1 MENKNFIKKIE
12 EFFGVYEDEQI
23 VELETWTDGGV
34 NMHIVLR
41 KDSNNSYLKQFEEY
55 LKSFDVDEEI
65 ELHRQDILYKNDF
78 TIRESLEDFETYNE
92 WLSNVYANL
101 K

>member
-1 MENKNFIKKIE
+1 MENKKFIEKIK

-23 VELETWTDGGV
+23 VELETWTNGGV

-41 KDSNNSYLKQFEEY
+41 KDSDKSYLQQFEDY
-55 LKSFDVDEEI
+55 LKNFDVDEEI
-65 ELHRQDILYKNDF
+65 EIHRQDAQYRNVF
-78 TIRESLEDFETYNE
+78 TIRESLQDFEAYKE
-92 WLSNVYANL
+92 WLSNVYANI

>member
-1 MENKNFIKKIE
+1 MENKKFIEKIE
-12 EFFGVYEDEQI
+12 EFFGVYEDNEI

-41 KDSNNSYLKQFEEY
+41 KDSDKSYLQQFEDY
-55 LKSFDVDEEI
+55 LKNFDVDEEI
-65 ELHRQDILYKNDF
+65 EIYRQDTQYRNDF
-78 TIRESLEDFETYNE
+78 TIRESLEDFEAYDE
-92 WLSNVYANL
+92 WLSNVYANI